1 VKLIDPDF
9 TRVTFKINV
18 SGSWA
23 NLVTCDSGRID
34 EVKAAC
40 EIIAKAGNGAKFKIL
55 DAAGGEIES
64 YGYNKNGSGFCRWR
78 LSARAKERGASA

>member
-1 VKLIDPDF
+1 MSHDFDPDF

-23 NLVTCDSGRID
+23 SLVTCDTDHID

-40 EIIAKAGNGAKFKIL
+40 EVIANAGNGAKFKIL
-55 DAAGGEIES
+55 DSIGGEIES
-64 YGYNKNGSGFCRWR
+64 YGYNKRTGLVCWHAPG
-78 LSARAKERGASA
+78 RAA

>member
-1 VKLIDPDF
+1 MKLADPDF

-23 NLVTCDSGRID
+23 NLVTCDTDRID

-40 EIIAKAGNGAKFKIL
+40 EVIANAGNGAKFKIL

-64 YGYNKNGSGFCRWR
+64 YGYNNHGSGVCRWR
-78 LSARAKERGASA
+78 LSARAEEGMTP

>member
-1 VKLIDPDF
+1 MKLADPDC

-23 NLVTCDSGRID
+23 NLVTCDTKRID

-40 EIIAKAGNGAKFKIL
+40 ETIANAGNGAKFKML
-55 DAAGGEIES
+55 DAIGGEIES
-64 YGYNKNGSGFCRWR
+64 YGWNKRTGLVCWHATRMMS
-78 LSARAKERGASA
+78 